1 MRRMRARTL
10 AALVALLG
18 FALGCRAR
26 SSVPRS
32 ADGGAV
38 TSDAGLGRVVTAPN
52 APTLVECGPSGCPRL
67 DDAAAARDGGE
78 LVVHVEAEP
87 AILCDLVEH
96 DAWSRWIAENQI
108 METLLYQDPWSGK
121 ITPRLAASFELTA
134 EAL

>member
-1 MRRMRARTL
+1 MLARAL
-10 AALVALLG
+10 SALLLVA
-18 FALGCRAR
+18 FAPGCKR
-26 SSVPRS
+26 PRPPVA
-32 ADGGAV
+32 ADGGTVEAPAPR
-38 TSDAGLGRVVTAPN
+38 SDG
-52 APTLVECGPSGCPRL
+52 PTIVQCGPTVCPP
-67 DDAAAARDGGE
+67 DGATPPRDGGE